1 MSSPHAILATLSK
14 VEPQDPARFL
24 DETRR
29 VAELR
34 HSDEMQQIAAAADPA
49 YRSGGENAM
58 WQAILATEE
67 RLHPGAGNRTYL
79 MTDAEAALGRNDAAL
94 ADLAQLVRRRDPQ
107 VIGIVVDPTLAPLRE
122 DPRFGRLVAS
132 VGLPALEH

>member
-1 MSSPHAILATLSK
+1 M
-14 VEPQDPARFL
+14 VQPQDPARFL

-34 HSDEMQQIAAAADPA
+34 HSDEMLQISAAADPA

-58 WQAILATEE
+58 WEAILATEE

-79 MTDAEAALGRNDAAL
+79 MVDAEAALGRSDAAF

-107 VIGIVVDPTLAPLRE
+107 MIGIIVDPTLAPLRE
-122 DPRFGRLVAS
+122 DSRFRRLVAS
-132 VGLPALEH
+132 VGLPAFEN